1 MSRVA
6 TEILSVHMEQLEKR
20 MENLERVVDRM
31 LEKTF
36 SLLEQQMPH
45 QQPPRR
51 LEPEQPEQPE
61 QPPQKENHGGA
72 ASAPKKKGEE
82 TANQKMVEQTI
93 KRSII

>member
-36 SLLEQQMPH
+36 SLLEQQMPP
-45 QQPPRR
+45 QQPQP
-51 LEPEQPEQPE
+51 PAAPQQPEQPE
-61 QPPQKENHGGA
+61 QPQKENHGGA
-72 ASAPKKKGEE
+72 ASVPKKKEE
-82 TANQKMVEQTI
+82 GTANQKMVEQTV